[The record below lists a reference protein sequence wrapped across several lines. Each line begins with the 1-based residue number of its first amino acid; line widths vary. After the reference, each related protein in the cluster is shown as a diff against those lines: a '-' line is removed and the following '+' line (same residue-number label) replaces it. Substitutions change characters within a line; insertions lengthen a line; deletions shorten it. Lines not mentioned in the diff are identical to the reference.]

1 MLKNWKTSLMGVI
14 TLVLT
19 VLPVV
24 QQWLQEN
31 AAVQIGIQQ
40 ILQLALGVGLLLAKD
55 HNVSGT

>member
-1 MLKNWKTSLMGVI
+1 MLKSWKTTSMGVVTI
-14 TLVLT
+14 LLT

-31 AAVQIGIQQ
+31 AAVTIGIQQ
-40 ILQLALGVGLLLAKD
+40 ILQLVLGVGLLLAKD